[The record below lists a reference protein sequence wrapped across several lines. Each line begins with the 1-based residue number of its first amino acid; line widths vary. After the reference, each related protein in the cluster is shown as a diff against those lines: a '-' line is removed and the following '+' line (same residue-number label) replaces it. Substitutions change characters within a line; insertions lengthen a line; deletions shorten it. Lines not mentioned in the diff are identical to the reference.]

1 MKKENKLK
9 KIIVGVNTFLL
20 TGLIGS
26 NVFAENIEIT
36 SNGGK
41 IRESVIGQGIYNL
54 IMDISGTLRW
64 LIPVSSIPFILWFIL
79 KMITGEEN
87 EQPRYKKRLF
97 VTLGAVAASTFAS
110 FIVNLILNYFK

>member
-1 MKKENKLK
+1 MKENKLE

-36 SNGGK
+36 LNGGK
-41 IRESVIGQGIYNL
+41 IRESVLGQGIYNL

-64 LIPVSSIPFILWFIL
+64 LIPVSSIPFILWFIF
-79 KMITGEEN
+79 KIITGEEN
-87 EQPRYKKRLF
+87 EQPRYKKRLI
-97 VTLGAVAASTFAS
+97 VTLIAVASST
-110 FIVNLILNYFK
+110 IVSIIINLILNYFK

>member
-1 MKKENKLK
+1 MKKANKLE

-41 IRESVIGQGIYNL
+41 IRESVLGQGIYN
-54 IMDISGTLRW
+54 IANDVSGTLRW
-64 LIPVSSIPFILWFIL
+64 LIPITSIPFILWFIF
-79 KMITGEEN
+79 KMTTGEEN
-87 EQPRYKKRLF
+87 EQPRYKKRLIN
-97 VTLGAVAASTFAS
+97 TLIAVAAST
-110 FIVNLILNYFK
+110 IVSIIINLILNYFK

>member
-1 MKKENKLK
+1 MKKANKLE

-20 TGLIGS
+20 TGLIES

-41 IRESVIGQGIYNL
+41 IRESVLGQGIYNL

-64 LIPVSSIPFILWFIL
+64 LIPVSSIPFILWFIF
-79 KMITGEEN
+79 KIITGEEN
-87 EQPRYKKRLF
+87 EQPRYKKRLI
-97 VTLGAVAASTFAS
+97 VTLIAVASST
-110 FIVNLILNYFK
+110 IVSIIINLILNYFK

>member
-1 MKKENKLK
+1 MKENKLE

-36 SNGGK
+36 SHGGK
-41 IRESVIGQGIYNL
+41 LRESVLGQGIYNL

-64 LIPVSSIPFILWFIL
+64 LIPVSSIPFILWFIF
-79 KMITGEEN
+79 KIITGEEN
-87 EQPRYKKRLF
+87 EQPRYKKRLI
-97 VTLGAVAASTFAS
+97 VTLIAVASST
-110 FIVNLILNYFK
+110 IVSIIINLILNYFK